1 MVAKTS
7 NNPKILTELYSA
19 TLATLDKCSSDIEAA
34 CTFSVNDT
42 RFAEIEQCAK
52 DAKSFF
58 DAVDK
63 CHANG
68 NKNNTAACSC
78 FDALDL
84 DDLLAK
90 VTACDVSKDNNDVKA
105 EKKKCKKSKKGEK
118 NYKY

>member
-1 MVAKTS
+1 M
-7 NNPKILTELYSA
+7 
-19 TLATLDKCSSDIEAA
+19 
-34 CTFSVNDT
+34 NDT

-68 NKNNTAACSC
+68 NKNNTAACTC